1 MHDCC
6 DVSGTDLILLHSD
19 VSDYFLNLAHGRSA
33 TADARTHVHAATAL
47 LPREK
52 CGSNEARETKP
63 QESGGSLSF
72 TAALLCVGRA
82 IRDKVAARVVLRRVS
97 RCKFT
102 RI

>member
-1 MHDCC
+1 M
-6 DVSGTDLILLHSD
+6 LLHSD
-19 VSDYFLNLAHGRSA
+19 VSDCFLNLAHGRSA
-33 TADARTHVHAATAL
+33 TTDARAHVHAATAL

-97 RCKFT
+97 RCKPT